1 MLILLFGVFFLL
13 LAFGV
18 PILFSMGIAAGVY
31 YVVSGYP
38 LMQFVQKTVA
48 GVDSFTLLA
57 IPFFLLAGDIM
68 GKGGISKRM
77 LRFANSLVGPLT
89 GGLAVTTVISSAMFG
104 TICGSAPATAASI
117 GSIVAPD
124 MLEHK
129 YSKKFVGSIVAASGL
144 LGIIIP
150 PSIVMVNYGA
160 TAGVSIGKLFI
171 GGIIPGILAAGG
183 LAVFSI
189 IQARKY
195 GYGMIDGHKQ
205 SYDLKEIVSSFKG
218 AILPLTT
225 PLFILGSIMFG
236 IATATEAAVISVVWS
251 AFLTVCVYKEM
262 SFKELCTVITN
273 GAGKAGQIIGMMAS
287 SAAFG
292 YALTVEKVPALMAR
306 FFVQYVDNVAI
317 FFAITFLIVLVLG
330 CFLEVIAIIV
340 LVTPILLPVAVAMH
354 IDPIHFGMFMCLT
367 LCLGGLTPPVG
378 LCLITTSELV
388 GVDIDKMFPDLL
400 YCILIYCGV
409 IALVGLCPGLST
421 YLPSLMATGVH

>member
-1 MLILLFGVFFLL
+1 MLLLLFGTFFVF
-13 LAFGV
+13 LALGM
-18 PILFSMGIAAGVY
+18 PIIFSMAISAGVY
-31 YVVSGYP
+31 YVVNGYP

-89 GGLAVTTVISSAMFG
+89 GGLAVTGVVSSALFG

-117 GSIVAPD
+117 GSIIYPD
-124 MLEHK
+124 MLERGYNK
-129 YSKKFVGSIVAASGL
+129 RFTGSIIAASGL

-171 GGIIPGILAAGG
+171 GGIIPGVLAALG
-183 LAVFSI
+183 LSLFSI
-189 IQARKY
+189 WQAKKN
-195 GYGMIDGHKQ
+195 GYGLIGGHKQ
-205 SYDLKEIVSSFKG
+205 AYDIKEIVSSFKG

-251 AFLTVCVYKEM
+251 AFLTVCVYKEI
-262 SFKELCTVITN
+262 SVKELCTIITD
-273 GAGKAGQIIGMMAS
+273 GAGKAGQIIGIMAS

-292 YALTVEKVPALMAR
+292 YALTVEKVPTLMAR
-306 FFVQYVDNVAI
+306 FFVQYINSVFL
-317 FFAITFLIVLVLG
+317 FFLITFIIVFLFG

-340 LVTPILLPVAVAMH
+340 LITPILLPVALAMH

-378 LCLITTSELV
+378 LCLITTSRLV
-388 GVDIDKMFPDLL
+388 DVDIDKMFPDLL
-400 YCILIYCGV
+400 YCIGIYSTV
-409 IALVGLCPGLST
+409 IALVGFFPVLST
-421 YLPSLMATGVH
+421 YLPSLMMK

>member
-1 MLILLFGVFFLL
+1 MMLLLLFGSFFLL
-13 LAFGV
+13 LALGV
-18 PILFSMGIAAGVY
+18 PILFSMGMSAGIY

-38 LMQFVQKTVA
+38 LMQFVQKTIG

-77 LRFANSLVGPLT
+77 LRFANALVGPLT
-89 GGLAVTTVISSAMFG
+89 GGLAVTGVVSSAMFG

-124 MLEHK
+124 MEARG
-129 YSKKFVGSIVAASGL
+129 YSKRFTGSIIAASGL

-160 TAGVSIGKLFI
+160 TAGVSIGSLFI
-171 GGIIPGILAAGG
+171 GGIIPGILAMLG
-183 LAVFSI
+183 LAVFSVW
-189 IQARKY
+189 QSKKY
-195 GYGMIDGHKQ
+195 GYGLVDGHKQ
-205 SYDLKEIVSSFKG
+205 HYDLREILVSFKG

-225 PLFILGSIMFG
+225 PLFILGSIMLG

-251 AFLTVCVYKEM
+251 AFLTVVVYREITV
-262 SFKELCTVITN
+262 KELCTIITD
-273 GAGKAGQIIGMMAS
+273 GVGKAGQIIGMMAS

-292 YALTVEKVPALMAR
+292 YALTVEKVPALMAN
-306 FFVQYVDNVAI
+306 FFVQYVDNALI
-317 FFAITFLIVLVLG
+317 FFLITFVIVLIFG

-340 LVTPILLPVAVAMH
+340 LVTPILLPVSTAMG

-378 LCLITTSELV
+378 LCLITTSRIV
-388 GVDIDKMFPDLL
+388 DVDIDKMFPDLL
-400 YCILIYCGV
+400 WCIGIYVLV
-409 IALVGLCPGLST
+409 IALVAVFPGLAT
-421 YLPSLMATGVH
+421 WLPSMMA

>member
-1 MLILLFGVFFLL
+1 MLGLLFGTFFIL
-13 LAFGV
+13 LALGV
-18 PILFSMGIAAGVY
+18 PILFSMGIAAGIY
-31 YVVSGYP
+31 YFANGYP

-77 LRFANSLVGPLT
+77 LRFANALVGPLT
-89 GGLAVTTVISSAMFG
+89 GGLAVTGVFSSAMFG

-117 GSIVAPD
+117 GSIIAPD
-124 MLEHK
+124 MLNHG
-129 YSKKFVGSIVAASGL
+129 YKKRFTGSIIAASGL

-171 GGIIPGILAAGG
+171 GGIIPGILAAFG
-183 LAVFSI
+183 LAGFSI
-189 IQARKY
+189 YQAKKY
-195 GYGMIDGHKQ
+195 GYGLVDGKKQ
-205 SYDLKEIVSSFKG
+205 EYSLTEIVESFRG

-251 AFLTVCVYKEM
+251 AFLTVCVYREL
-262 SFKELCTVITN
+262 SLRELCTVLTD

-292 YALTVEKVPALMAR
+292 YALTVEKVPAMMAK

-317 FFAITFLIVLVLG
+317 FFLITFFIVLILG

-340 LVTPILLPVAVAMH
+340 LVTPILLPVASAMH
-354 IDPIHFGMFMCLT
+354 VNPIHFGMFMCLA

-400 YCILIYCGV
+400 YCILIYCAV
-409 IALVGLCPGLST
+409 IALVGLFPPLST
-421 YLPSLMATGVH
+421 YLPSLMITGPH

>member
-1 MLILLFGVFFLL
+1 MLGLLFGSFFLL
-13 LAFGV
+13 LALGV
-18 PILFSMGIAAGVY
+18 PILFSMGLAAGFY
-31 YVVSGYP
+31 YLVSGYP

-77 LRFANSLVGPLT
+77 LRFANALVGPLT
-89 GGLAVTTVISSAMFG
+89 GGLAVTGVVSSAMFG

-117 GSIVAPD
+117 GSIIAPE
-124 MLEHK
+124 MIERGYK
-129 YSKKFVGSIVAASGL
+129 KKFTGSIIAASGL

-171 GGIIPGILAAGG
+171 GGIIPGLLAAAG
-183 LAVFSI
+183 LAAFAIYQSK
-189 IQARKY
+189 KY
-195 GYGMIDGHKQ
+195 GYGLVGGHKQ
-205 SYDLKEIVSSFKG
+205 KYDWGEIMASFKG

-236 IATATEAAVISVVWS
+236 IATATEAAVVSVVWS

-262 SFKELCTVITN
+262 SFKELCTVITD
-273 GAGKAGQIIGMMAS
+273 GTGKAGQIIGIMAS

-292 YALTVEKVPALMAR
+292 YALTVEKVPAMTAQ
-306 FFVQYVDNVAI
+306 FFVQYINS
-317 FFAITFLIVLVLG
+317 TFLFFLSVFVIIFIFG

-340 LVTPILLPVAVAMH
+340 LVTPILLPVATAMH

-378 LCLITTSELV
+378 LCLITTSRLV
-388 GVDIDKMFPDLL
+388 DIDIDKMFPDLL
-400 YCILIYCGV
+400 YCIAIYCAVICLTGV
-409 IALVGLCPGLST
+409 FPALST
-421 YLPSLMATGVH
+421 FLPSLMMK